1 MSDIGE
7 PNSKVEI
14 ITSSVDETIALAAE
28 FCDKISSGSIIGLSG
43 ELGTGKTHFIKGI
56 VKGLGGDPE
65 QVDSPTFSI
74 INEYWARLP
83 VYHMDCYRLESEE
96 EASVI
101 GMEAYFEG
109 SGICL
114 VEWPERIKGLL
125 PATTI
130 WVRLTHVSET
140 KRKFV
145 FGYEPV

>member
-1 MSDIGE
+1 MADTGE
-7 PNSKVEI
+7 SKSKVEV
-14 ITSSVDETIALAAE
+14 ITGSVEETIDLAAD
-28 FCDKISSGSIIGLSG
+28 FSGKITSGSIIGLSG
-43 ELGTGKTHFIKGI
+43 ELGTGKTHFVKGV

-65 QVDSPTFSI
+65 QVDSPTFAI
-74 INEYWARLP
+74 INEYRARLP

-96 EASVI
+96 EAAVI
-101 GMEAYFEG
+101 GMESYFEG

-130 WVRLTHVSET
+130 WVSLTHVSET
-140 KRKFV
+140 KRKII